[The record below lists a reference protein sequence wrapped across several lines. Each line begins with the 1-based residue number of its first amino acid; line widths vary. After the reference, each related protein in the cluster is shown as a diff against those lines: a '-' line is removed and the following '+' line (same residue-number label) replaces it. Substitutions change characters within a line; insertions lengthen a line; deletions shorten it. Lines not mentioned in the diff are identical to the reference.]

1 MSGGH
6 GWQADG
12 CSIADGAHRL
22 QCHVA
27 CALGGPFV
35 GLLEQDGTHEAGDGG
50 LVGIDADELGAA
62 LNLAVEPLD
71 GVGAVQ
77 PGNPGSDLSKNQH
90 ADTSAADG
98 PCG

>member
-12 CSIADGAHRL
+12 CIIADGAHRL

-27 CALGGPFV
+27 CAPGGPFV
-35 GLLEQDGTHEAGDGG
+35 GLLEQDGTHQPGDCSF
-50 LVGIDADELGAA
+50 VRKDANNIGAA
-62 LNLAVEPLD
+62 LDLTVEPLD

-90 ADTSAADG
+90 TDTSAADG
-98 PCG
+98 PLG